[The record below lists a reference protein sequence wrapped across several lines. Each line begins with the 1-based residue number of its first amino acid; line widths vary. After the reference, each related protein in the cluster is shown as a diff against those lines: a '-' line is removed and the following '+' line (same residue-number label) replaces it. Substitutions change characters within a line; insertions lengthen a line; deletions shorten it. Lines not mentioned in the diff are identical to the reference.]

1 MKYLKNI
8 ILSKLFLIN
17 SIKTGNFTLKSGEL
31 SNLYFDMR
39 IIMSYPNLYQL
50 LFDYAILKY
59 PELFKDINLV
69 SGVEFGGIP
78 FANYI
83 SQRTNLPQ
91 VHIRSAV
98 KSYGTQNLIEG
109 CYSRDENNLDNLLLV
124 EDVITTGNSVYEK
137 IKQVGNKLNINK
149 ILVLMDRRKDIVEL
163 ITLFGYP
170 LYSLF
175 SLNDI
180 NEFIENQLKK
190 TEIEYF
196 PNPKSNYV
204 YNLAIEKKSN
214 IILACDLDKC
224 DDIIKLINLV
234 GNNILGI
241 KLHINIIKDFTHHFI
256 EQLKNLKKLYNLIII
271 EDGKF
276 ADIGSIVIKQLDGF
290 YKINE
295 WADFITVHSITGKGI
310 IESINQEYP
319 NLGILLISELSSKN
333 NLITQTQDYTKKTI
347 EMIKDL
353 EKENE
358 NKNEKEIKNENK
370 VAGLISQEETF
381 KYIDKYE
388 TLTFSPG
395 INLFNS
401 SDNLDQTYRNPL
413 SLNSSSFNLDKRT
426 PRIGMFWIVGRGI
439 YKNNNNNNNYQD
451 IFKSSLE
458 YKKAGW
464 DYFTTF

>member
-8 ILSKLFLIN
+8 ILSKLFSIDA
-17 SIKTGNFTLKSGEL
+17 IKTGNFTLKSGEL

-39 IIMSYPNLYQL
+39 LIMSYPNLYEL
-50 LFDYAILKY
+50 LFNYAILKY

-98 KSYGTQNLIEG
+98 KSYGTNNLIEG
-109 CYSRDENNLDNLLLV
+109 CYSKDENNLDNLLLV

-137 IKQVGNKLNINK
+137 IKQTDNKINITK

-180 NEFIENQLKK
+180 NEFIENQLKIKK

-204 YNLAIEKKSN
+204 YNLAIEKKNN
-214 IILACDLDKC
+214 IILACDLEKC

-234 GNNILGI
+234 GNHILGV

-256 EQLKNLKKLYNLIII
+256 KQLKSLKKIYNLIII

-295 WADFITVHSITGKGI
+295 WADFITAHSITGKGI

-353 EKENE
+353 E
-358 NKNEKEIKNENK
+358 IKNEIK
-370 VAGLISQEETF
+370 VAGLISQDETF
-381 KYIDKYE
+381 KYINKYE

-395 INLFNS
+395 INLSNS
-401 SDNLDQTYRNPL
+401 SDNLDQTYKNPL
-413 SLNSSSFNLDKRT
+413 SSYSFDSSSFNLHKTT

-439 YKNNNNNNNYQD
+439 YKNSNNDNDNYED
-451 IFKSSLE
+451 ILKSSIE
-458 YKKAGW
+458 YQKAGW

>member
-1 MKYLKNI
+1 MEYLKNI
-8 ILSKLFLIN
+8 ILSKLFLIDA
-17 SIKTGNFTLKSGEL
+17 IKTGNFTLKSGEL

-39 IIMSYPNLYQL
+39 VIMSYPNLYQL

-83 SQRTNLPQ
+83 SQKTNLPQ

-109 CYSRDENNLDNLLLV
+109 YYSKDENNLDNLLLV

-137 IKQVGNKLNINK
+137 IKQVGNKLNITK

-180 NEFIENQLKK
+180 NEFIEKQLKK

-196 PNPKSNYV
+196 HNPNSNYV

-214 IILACDLDKC
+214 IILACDLEKC

-241 KLHINIIKDFTHHFI
+241 KLHINIIQDFTHHFI
-256 EQLKNLKKLYNLIII
+256 EQLKSLKKLYNLIII

-276 ADIGSIVIKQLDGF
+276 ADIGSIVIKQLNGF

-295 WADFITVHSITGKGI
+295 WADFITAHSITGKGI

-319 NLGILLISELSSKN
+319 NLGVILISELSSKN

-347 EMIKDL
+347 EMTKD
-353 EKENE
+353 N
-358 NKNEKEIKNENK
+358 EIKNK
-370 VAGLISQEETF
+370 VAGFISQEETF
-381 KYIDKYE
+381 KYINKFE

-395 INLFNS
+395 INLSNS
-401 SDNLDQTYRNPL
+401 SDNLDQTYKNPL
-413 SLNSSSFNLDKRT
+413 KLFNSNKTT

-439 YKNNNNNNNYQD
+439 YKNNNNNNDQD

>member
-1 MKYLKNI
+1 MEYLKNI
-8 ILSKLFLIN
+8 ILSKLFLIDA
-17 SIKTGNFTLKSGEL
+17 IKTGNFTLKSGEL

-39 IIMSYPNLYQL
+39 VIMSYPNLYQL

-83 SQRTNLPQ
+83 SQKTNLPQ

-109 CYSRDENNLDNLLLV
+109 YYSKDENNLDNLLLV

-137 IKQVGNKLNINK
+137 IKQVGNKLNITK

-180 NEFIENQLKK
+180 NEFIEKRLKK
-190 TEIEYF
+190 KEIEYF
-196 PNPKSNYV
+196 YNPNSNYV
-204 YNLAIEKKSN
+204 YNQAIEKKSN
-214 IILACDLDKC
+214 IILACDLEKC

-241 KLHINIIKDFTHHFI
+241 KLHINIIQDFTHNFI
-256 EQLKNLKKLYNLIII
+256 EQLKSLKKLYNLIII

-319 NLGILLISELSSKN
+319 NLGVILISELSSKN

-347 EMIKDL
+347 EMTKD
-353 EKENE
+353 N
-358 NKNEKEIKNENK
+358 EIKNK
-370 VAGLISQEETF
+370 VAGFISQEETF
-381 KYIDKYE
+381 KYINKFE

-395 INLFNS
+395 INLSNS

-413 SLNSSSFNLDKRT
+413 KLFNSNKTT

-439 YKNNNNNNNYQD
+439 YKNNNNNNNNNDED

>member
-8 ILSKLFLIN
+8 ILSKLFSIDA
-17 SIKTGNFTLKSGEL
+17 IKTGNFTLKSGEL

-39 IIMSYPNLYQL
+39 LIMSYPNLYEL
-50 LFDYAILKY
+50 LFNYAILKY

-91 VHIRSAV
+91 VHIRSTV
-98 KSYGTQNLIEG
+98 KNYGTNNLIEG
-109 CYSRDENNLDNLLLV
+109 CYSKDENNLDNLLLV

-137 IKQVGNKLNINK
+137 IKQVDNKINITK

-180 NEFIENQLKK
+180 NEFIENQLKIKK

-214 IILACDLDKC
+214 IILACDLEKC

-234 GNNILGI
+234 GNHILGV

-256 EQLKNLKKLYNLIII
+256 EQLKSLKKMYNLIII

-295 WADFITVHSITGKGI
+295 WADFVTAHSITGKGI

-353 EKENE
+353 E
-358 NKNEKEIKNENK
+358 IKNEIK
-370 VAGLISQEETF
+370 VAGLISQDETF
-381 KYIDKYE
+381 KYINKYE

-395 INLFNS
+395 INLFTS
-401 SDNLDQTYRNPL
+401 SDNLDQTYKNPL
-413 SLNSSSFNLDKRT
+413 SLNSNFNLHKIT
-426 PRIGMFWIVGRGI
+426 PGIGMFWIVGRGI
-439 YKNNNNNNNYQD
+439 YNNNNDED
-451 IFKSSLE
+451 ILKSSLN
-458 YKKAGW
+458 YKKVGW
-464 DYFTTF
+464 NYFKIF

>member
-1 MKYLKNI
+1 MKNLKNI
-8 ILSKLFLIN
+8 ILAKLFSIDA
-17 SIKTGNFTLKSGEL
+17 IKTGNFRLKSGEL

-39 IIMSYPNLYQL
+39 LIMSYPNLYEL
-50 LFDYAILKY
+50 LFNYAILKY

-91 VHIRSAV
+91 VHIRSTV

-109 CYSRDENNLDNLLLV
+109 CYSIDKDNLDNLLLV

-137 IKQVGNKLNINK
+137 IKQTGDKINITK

-180 NEFIENQLKK
+180 NEFIENQFKK

-196 PNPKSNYV
+196 HNPKSNYV

-214 IILACDLDKC
+214 IILACDLEKC

-234 GNNILGI
+234 GNHILGI
-241 KLHINIIKDFTHHFI
+241 KLHINIIQDFTHHFI
-256 EQLKNLKKLYNLIII
+256 EQLKSLKKIYNLIII
-271 EDGKF
+271 EDAKF

-290 YKINE
+290 YKINQ
-295 WADFITVHSITGKGI
+295 WADFITAHSITGKGI
-310 IESINQEYP
+310 IQSINQEYP

-353 EKENE
+353 ENENE
-358 NKNEKEIKNENK
+358 NENENK

-381 KYIDKYE
+381 KYINKYE

-395 INLFNS
+395 INLSNS
-401 SDNLDQTYRNPL
+401 SDTLDQTYKNPL
-413 SLNSSSFNLDKRT
+413 SYLSSDLNLHKTT
-426 PRIGMFWIVGRGI
+426 PGMGMFWIVGRGI
-439 YKNNNNNNNYQD
+439 YKNNNPED
-451 IFKSSLE
+451 ILKSSLN
-458 YKKAGW
+458 YQKAGW
-464 DYFTTF
+464 NYFKTF

>member
-8 ILSKLFLIN
+8 ILSKLFSIDA
-17 SIKTGNFTLKSGEL
+17 IKTGNFTLKSGEL

-39 IIMSYPNLYQL
+39 LIMSYPNLYEL
-50 LFDYAILKY
+50 LFNYAILKY

-91 VHIRSAV
+91 VHIRSTV

-109 CYSRDENNLDNLLLV
+109 CYSSDKNNLDNLLLV

-137 IKQVGNKLNINK
+137 IKQTGDKINITK

-214 IILACDLDKC
+214 IILACDLEKC
-224 DDIIKLINLV
+224 NDIIKLINLV
-234 GNNILGI
+234 GNHILGI
-241 KLHINIIKDFTHHFI
+241 KLHINIIQDFTHHFI
-256 EQLKNLKKLYNLIII
+256 EQLKSLKKIYNLIII

-276 ADIGSIVIKQLDGF
+276 ADIGSIVIKQLNGF
-290 YKINE
+290 YKINQ
-295 WADFITVHSITGKGI
+295 WADFITAHSITGKGI

-333 NLITQTQDYTKKTI
+333 NLIRQTQDYTKKTI
-347 EMIKDL
+347 EIIKDL
-353 EKENE
+353 E
-358 NKNEKEIKNENK
+358 IKDK

-381 KYIDKYE
+381 KYINKYE

-395 INLFNS
+395 INLSNS
-401 SDNLDQTYRNPL
+401 SDNLDQTYKNPFK
-413 SLNSSSFNLDKRT
+413 SLNSNFNLHKIT
-426 PRIGMFWIVGRGI
+426 PGIGMFWIVGRGI
-439 YKNNNNNNNYQD
+439 YKNNNDED
-451 IFKSSLE
+451 ILKSSLN
-458 YKKAGW
+458 YKKIGW
-464 DYFTTF
+464 DYFKSF

>member
-1 MKYLKNI
+1 MEYLKNI
-8 ILSKLFLIN
+8 ILSKLFLIDA
-17 SIKTGNFTLKSGEL
+17 IKTGNFTLKSGEL

-39 IIMSYPNLYQL
+39 VIMSYPNLYQL

-109 CYSRDENNLDNLLLV
+109 YYSKDENNLDNLLLV

-137 IKQVGNKLNINK
+137 IKQVGNKLNITK

-180 NEFIENQLKK
+180 NEFIEKRLKK

-196 PNPKSNYV
+196 YNPKSNYV

-214 IILACDLDKC
+214 IILACDLEKC

-241 KLHINIIKDFTHHFI
+241 KLHINIIQDFTHNFI
-256 EQLKNLKKLYNLIII
+256 EQLKSLKKLYNLIII

-319 NLGILLISELSSKN
+319 NLGVILISELSSKN

-347 EMIKDL
+347 EMTKD
-353 EKENE
+353 N
-358 NKNEKEIKNENK
+358 EIKNK
-370 VAGLISQEETF
+370 VAGFISQEETF
-381 KYIDKYE
+381 KYINKFE

-395 INLFNS
+395 INLSNS
-401 SDNLDQTYRNPL
+401 SDNLDQTYKNPL
-413 SLNSSSFNLDKRT
+413 IFNLDKRT

-439 YKNNNNNNNYQD
+439 YKNNNNNNNNNNEED

>member
-1 MKYLKNI
+1 MEYLKNI
-8 ILSKLFLIN
+8 ILSKLFLIDA
-17 SIKTGNFTLKSGEL
+17 IKTGNFTLKSGEL

-39 IIMSYPNLYQL
+39 VIMSYPNLYQL

-109 CYSRDENNLDNLLLV
+109 YYSKDENNLDNLLLV

-137 IKQVGNKLNINK
+137 IKQVGNKLNITK

-180 NEFIENQLKK
+180 NEFIEKRLKK

-196 PNPKSNYV
+196 YNPKSNYV

-214 IILACDLDKC
+214 IILACDLEKC

-241 KLHINIIKDFTHHFI
+241 KLHINIIQDFTHNFI
-256 EQLKNLKKLYNLIII
+256 EQLKSLKKLYNLIII

-319 NLGILLISELSSKN
+319 NLGLLLISELSSKN

-347 EMIKDL
+347 EMTKD
-353 EKENE
+353 N
-358 NKNEKEIKNENK
+358 EIKNK

-381 KYIDKYE
+381 KYINKFE

-395 INLFNS
+395 INLSNS
-401 SDNLDQTYRNPL
+401 SDNLDQTYKNPL
-413 SLNSSSFNLDKRT
+413 IFNLDKRT

-439 YKNNNNNNNYQD
+439 YKNNNNNNNNNNEED

-458 YKKAGW
+458 YQKAGW

>member
-8 ILSKLFLIN
+8 ILSKLFSIDA
-17 SIKTGNFTLKSGEL
+17 IKTGNFTLKSGEL

-39 IIMSYPNLYQL
+39 LIMSYPNLYEL
-50 LFDYAILKY
+50 LFNYAILKY

-91 VHIRSAV
+91 VHIRSTV
-98 KSYGTQNLIEG
+98 KNYGTNNLIEG
-109 CYSRDENNLDNLLLV
+109 CYSKDKNNLDNLLLV

-137 IKQVGNKLNINK
+137 IKQVDNKINITK

-180 NEFIENQLKK
+180 NEFIEKRLKK

-196 PNPKSNYV
+196 YNPNSNYV
-204 YNLAIEKKSN
+204 YNQAIEKKSN
-214 IILACDLDKC
+214 IILACDLEKC

-234 GNNILGI
+234 GNHILGV

-256 EQLKNLKKLYNLIII
+256 KQLKSLKKLYNLIII

-295 WADFITVHSITGKGI
+295 WADFVTAHSITGKGI

-347 EMIKDL
+347 EMIK

-358 NKNEKEIKNENK
+358 NKNEIK

-381 KYIDKYE
+381 KYINKYE

-395 INLFNS
+395 INLFTS
-401 SDNLDQTYRNPL
+401 SDNLDQTYKNPL
-413 SLNSSSFNLDKRT
+413 SLSSGSFNLHKIT

-439 YKNNNNNNNYQD
+439 YKNNNNNNNED
-451 IFKSSLE
+451 ILKSSIE
-458 YKKAGW
+458 YQKAGW

>member
-1 MKYLKNI
+1 M
-8 ILSKLFLIN
+8 
-17 SIKTGNFTLKSGEL
+17 
-31 SNLYFDMR
+31 
-39 IIMSYPNLYQL
+39 
-50 LFDYAILKY
+50 
-59 PELFKDINLV
+59 
-69 SGVEFGGIP
+69 
-78 FANYI
+78 
-83 SQRTNLPQ
+83 
-91 VHIRSAV
+91 
-98 KSYGTQNLIEG
+98 
-109 CYSRDENNLDNLLLV
+109 
-124 EDVITTGNSVYEK
+124 
-137 IKQVGNKLNINK
+137 
-149 ILVLMDRRKDIVEL
+149 
-163 ITLFGYP
+163 
-170 LYSLF
+170 
-175 SLNDI
+175 
-180 NEFIENQLKK
+180 
-190 TEIEYF
+190 
-196 PNPKSNYV
+196 
-204 YNLAIEKKSN
+204 
-214 IILACDLDKC
+214 
-224 DDIIKLINLV
+224 
-234 GNNILGI
+234 
-241 KLHINIIKDFTHHFI
+241 
-256 EQLKNLKKLYNLIII
+256 KNLKKLYNLIII

-353 EKENE
+353 E

>member
-8 ILSKLFLIN
+8 ILSKLFSIDA
-17 SIKTGNFTLKSGEL
+17 IKTGNFTLKSGEL

-39 IIMSYPNLYQL
+39 LIMSYPNLYEL
-50 LFDYAILKY
+50 LFNYAILKY

-91 VHIRSAV
+91 VHIRSTI

-109 CYSRDENNLDNLLLV
+109 CYSKDENNLDNLLLV

-137 IKQVGNKLNINK
+137 IKQTGDKINITK

-196 PNPKSNYV
+196 PNPKSNYI

-214 IILACDLDKC
+214 IILSCDLDKC

-234 GNNILGI
+234 GNHILGI
-241 KLHINIIKDFTHHFI
+241 KLHINIIQDFTHHFI
-256 EQLKNLKKLYNLIII
+256 EQLKSLKKIYNLIII

-290 YKINE
+290 YKINQ
-295 WADFITVHSITGKGI
+295 WADFITAHSITGKGI

-353 EKENE
+353 E
-358 NKNEKEIKNENK
+358 IKDK

-381 KYIDKYE
+381 KYINKYE

-395 INLFNS
+395 INISNS
-401 SDNLDQTYRNPL
+401 SDNLDQTYKNP
-413 SLNSSSFNLDKRT
+413 LNSSSFNLHKTT
-426 PRIGMFWIVGRGI
+426 PGIGMFWIVGRGI
-439 YKNNNNNNNYQD
+439 YNNNNPED
-451 IFKSSLE
+451 ILKSSLN
-458 YKKAGW
+458 YKKIGW
-464 DYFTTF
+464 DYFKSF

>member
-1 MKYLKNI
+1 MEYLKNI
-8 ILSKLFLIN
+8 ILSKLFLIDA
-17 SIKTGNFTLKSGEL
+17 IKTGNFTLKSGEL

-39 IIMSYPNLYQL
+39 VIMSYPNLYQL

-109 CYSRDENNLDNLLLV
+109 YYSKDENNLDNLLLV

-137 IKQVGNKLNINK
+137 IKQVGNKLNITK

-180 NEFIENQLKK
+180 NEFIEKRLKK

-196 PNPKSNYV
+196 HNPNSNYV

-214 IILACDLDKC
+214 IILACDLEKC

-241 KLHINIIKDFTHHFI
+241 KLHINIIQDFTHNFI
-256 EQLKNLKKLYNLIII
+256 EQLKSLKKLYNLIII

-319 NLGILLISELSSKN
+319 NLGLLLISELSSKN

-347 EMIKDL
+347 EMTKD
-353 EKENE
+353 N
-358 NKNEKEIKNENK
+358 EIKNK

-381 KYIDKYE
+381 KYINKFE

-395 INLFNS
+395 INLSNS
-401 SDNLDQTYRNPL
+401 SDNLDQTYKNPL
-413 SLNSSSFNLDKRT
+413 IFNLDKRT

-439 YKNNNNNNNYQD
+439 YKNNNNNNNNNNEED

-458 YKKAGW
+458 YQKAGW

>member
-8 ILSKLFLIN
+8 ILSKLFSIDA
-17 SIKTGNFTLKSGEL
+17 IKTGNFTLKSGEL

-39 IIMSYPNLYQL
+39 LIMSYPNLYEL

-91 VHIRSAV
+91 VHIRSTV
-98 KSYGTQNLIEG
+98 KSYGTNNLIEG

-137 IKQVGNKLNINK
+137 IKQVDNKINITK

-163 ITLFGYP
+163 ITLFGYR

-180 NEFIENQLKK
+180 NEFIENKLKIKK

-196 PNPKSNYV
+196 SNPKSNYV
-204 YNLAIEKKSN
+204 YNLAIEKKTN
-214 IILACDLDKC
+214 IILACDLEKC

-234 GNNILGI
+234 GNHILGV

-256 EQLKNLKKLYNLIII
+256 EQLKSLKKMYNLIII

-295 WADFITVHSITGKGI
+295 WADFVTAHSITGKGI

-347 EMIKDL
+347 EMIK

-358 NKNEKEIKNENK
+358 NEIK
-370 VAGLISQEETF
+370 VAGLISQDETF
-381 KYIDKYE
+381 KYINKYE

-395 INLFNS
+395 INLFTS
-401 SDNLDQTYRNPL
+401 SDNLDQTYKNPL
-413 SLNSSSFNLDKRT
+413 SLSSGSFNLHKT
-426 PRIGMFWIVGRGI
+426 APRIGMFWIIGRGI
-439 YKNNNNNNNYQD
+439 YKNNNNNNYED
-451 IFKSSLE
+451 ILKSSIE
-458 YKKAGW
+458 YQKAGW